1 MKPGDH
7 ILNELRAI
15 SPVVADVPYRNV
27 FTVHEGYFDGLET
40 ELSARITAERFQA
53 KNIFTVPEG
62 YFESLEENILQKI
75 KAGASETAAEELRG
89 LSPVLAGI
97 GNRNVFTVPAGYFE
111 QLDFVAEER
120 TEAKVIKMKPVRSV
134 FRYAA
139 AAVIT
144 GLLGLS
150 VINIVDRTPSA
161 DPATAFTK
169 SNPQVLADA
178 NNIVKTG
185 TFDQEMSKL
194 SDKEIEQYL
203 QESGQDVN
211 AALVASSATTDT
223 KLPDAADYLLD
234 ENTLD
239 NYLKDNN
246 LKN

>member
-27 FTVHEGYFDGLET
+27 FSVHEGYFEDMET
-40 ELSARITAERFQA
+40 ELSARISAERFQS
-53 KNIFTVPEG
+53 KNVFSVPEG
-62 YFESLEENILQKI
+62 YFESLEGSILQKI
-75 KAGASETAAEELRG
+75 KAGEQETAAEEIRSI
-89 LSPVLAGI
+89 SPVLADI
-97 GNRNVFTVPAGYFE
+97 GNRNIFTVPQGYFE
-111 QLDFVAEER
+111 QLNFVAQE
-120 TEAKVIKMKPVRSV
+120 TTQAKIIRMNPARSV

-144 GLLGLS
+144 GLLGIS
-150 VINIVDRTPSA
+150 VINIVDK
-161 DPATAFTK
+161 TASNENSITFVK
-169 SNPQVLADA
+169 SSPEVLADA
-178 NNIVKTG
+178 NKIVKTG
-185 TFDQEMSKL
+185 SFDQELSKL
-194 SDKEIEQYL
+194 SDKEIEEYL
-203 QESGQDVN
+203 EESGQDVN
-211 AALVASSATTDT
+211 AALVASSANTDT